1 MITRDQIP
9 AVLGHP
15 VFDAEGKKIG
25 EAGHVFL
32 DDDTGQ
38 PEWVTVKTGMFGSN
52 ETFIP
57 IAEAKVSGD
66 HLEVPYPKH
75 KVKDAPNVDVDAGG
89 HLSAQEEHRLYDY
102 YGLAWDTAWRE
113 ANQPGEGGWARSG
126 DRAGTTGAA
135 AAAAGGA
142 AGAAGMK
149 ATQGKTGTART
160 GDADLGKPGKAA
172 AAGTAGAAGTSGAK
186 AAADTGRE
194 DLSMTRFEEHMQVG
208 VERREVGRARLRKF
222 VVTEEEQQTIPVHH
236 QEVHIEREPITDAN
250 RAEAMRTDMTDEQQ
264 EVTLYADR
272 PVIETHMEPVER
284 VRLTTEDHVE
294 QETVRGTV
302 RKERIEAELP
312 EEQRMTGKTRD
323 TGKPGERGDRGG
335 RGGTR

>member
-15 VFDAEGKKIG
+15 VFDADGKKIG

-57 IAEAKVSGD
+57 IAEATVTED
-66 HLEVPYPKH
+66 HLEVPYPKN

-89 HLSAQEEHRLYDY
+89 HLSAQEEHRLYEY

-113 ANQPGEGGWARSG
+113 ANQPGERGWARSG
-126 DRAGTTGAA
+126 GKAGEAEAGTGTGPSVTKP
-135 AAAAGGA
+135 GA
-142 AGAAGMK
+142 
-149 ATQGKTGTART
+149 TGTA
-160 GDADLGKPGKAA
+160 
-172 AAGTAGAAGTSGAK
+172 GTAKAKGTT
-186 AAADTGRE
+186 ADTGRE
-194 DLSMTRFEEHMQVG
+194 SLSMTRFEEHLHVG
-208 VERREVGRARLRKF
+208 VERHEVGRARLRKF
-222 VVTEEEQQTIPVHH
+222 VVTEEEQQTVPVRHT
-236 QEVHIEREPITDAN
+236 EVHIEREPITDAN
-250 RAEAMRTDMTDEQQ
+250 RAEAMRAEMADEQQ

-272 PVIETHMEPVER
+272 PVIETRAEPVER
-284 VRLTTEDHVE
+284 IRLTTEEHVD

-312 EEQRMTGKTRD
+312 EEQRTTGMR
-323 TGKPGERGDRGG
+323 ERGDRGG
-335 RGGTR
+335 RGGSR

>member
-57 IAEAKVSGD
+57 IAEAKVSED

-102 YGLAWDTAWRE
+102 YGLAWDSAWRD

-126 DRAGTTGAA
+126 GEAGAAGTA
-135 AAAAGGA
+135 AAAAGA
-142 AGAAGMK
+142 AGTKAG
-149 ATQGKTGTART
+149 GTSRT
-160 GDADLGKPGKAA
+160 GGEADLGKPAK

-186 AAADTGRE
+186 ATADAAHE
-194 DLSMTRFEEHMQVG
+194 DLTMTRFEEHMQVG

-222 VVTEEEQQTIPVHH
+222 VVTEEEQKTIPVHH
-236 QEVHIEREPITDAN
+236 QEVRIEREPITDAN
-250 RAEAMRTDMTDEQQ
+250 RAEAMRADMTEEQQ

-312 EEQRMTGKTRD
+312 EEQRAPGMRRD
-323 TGKPGERGDRGG
+323 TGKQGDRG
-335 RGGTR
+335 RGTR

>member
-126 DRAGTTGAA
+126 GKPGEGQAATGTAA
-135 AAAAGGA
+135 AAAAGA
-142 AGAAGMK
+142 AGTKASGRAG
-149 ATQGKTGTART
+149 TTGEAN
-160 GDADLGKPGKAA
+160 LGKP
-172 AAGTAGAAGTSGAK
+172 AGTSGAK
-186 AAADTGRE
+186 ATADTGRE
-194 DLSMTRFEEHMQVG
+194 SLSMTRFEEHMQVG

-236 QEVHIEREPITDAN
+236 QEVRIEREPITDAN
-250 RAEAMRTDMTDEQQ
+250 RDAAMRAEMSDEQQ

-272 PVIETHMEPVER
+272 PVIETHMEAVER

-312 EEQRMTGKTRD
+312 EEQRTTGMRRE
-323 TGKPGERGDRGG
+323 TGKPGEQGK

>member
-15 VFDAEGKKIG
+15 VLDAEGKKIG

-113 ANQPGEGGWARSG
+113 ANQPGEGGWARG
-126 DRAGTTGAA
+126 KGGEGQAATGTA
-135 AAAAGGA
+135 AAAAGT
-142 AGAAGMK
+142 AGTK
-149 ATQGKTGTART
+149 ATGPKTGTART
-160 GDADLGKPGKAA
+160 GEAEFAKG
-172 AAGTAGAAGTSGAK
+172 AGTSGAVGSK
-186 AAADTGRE
+186 TPADTGRE
-194 DLSMTRFEEHMQVG
+194 SLAMTRFEEHMQVG
-208 VERREVGRARLRKF
+208 VERREVGRARLRKY

-236 QEVHIEREPITDAN
+236 QEVRIEREPITDAN
-250 RAEAMRTDMTDEQQ
+250 RAEAMRADMTEEEQ

-272 PVIETHMEPVER
+272 PVIETRMEPVER

-312 EEQRMTGKTRD
+312 EEQRTSGMRD
-323 TGKPGERGDRGG
+323 TGKPGARGDRGG
-335 RGGTR
+335 RGTTR